1 MEITDTTLII
11 IGAVLALVIA
21 VLLGMAI
28 SRWRR
33 SKRLQDRFG
42 PEYEHVVNEVGDR
55 RRAETELE
63 ERIARASTLDIR
75 PLDEEEVNRYSLEW
89 QAIQRQFVDAPRA
102 SVEKADHLLREVMAA
117 RGYPVDNFEQQTADI
132 SVAYPNLVNDYRE
145 MHLIAARETNEELST
160 EDLRQ
165 AMVHGRALFENLVRR
180 DAKEEADEEVTD
192 KEKI

>member
-11 IGAVLALVIA
+11 LGAVLALVIA
-21 VLLGMAI
+21 VLAGMAI

-55 RRAETELE
+55 RQAESELE
-63 ERIARASTLDIR
+63 ERIARANTLDIR
-75 PLDEEEVNRYSLEW
+75 PLDEETVNRYSLEW
-89 QAIQRQFVDAPRA
+89 QAIQRQFVDQPRV
-102 SVEKADHLLREVMAA
+102 SVEKADHLLREVMGA
-117 RGYPVDNFEQQTADI
+117 RGYPLEDFEQQAADI
-132 SVAYPNLVNDYRE
+132 SVAYPGLVNDYRQ
-145 MHLIAARETNEELST
+145 MHLIAARETDEEIST

-165 AMVHGRALFENLVRR
+165 AMVHGRALFEQLVSQAAR
-180 DAKEEADEEVTD
+180 EEAED

>member
-11 IGAVLALVIA
+11 IGAVLALVIV
-21 VLLGMAI
+21 VLAGMAI
-28 SRWRR
+28 SRWQR

-42 PEYEHVVNEVGDR
+42 PEYEYVVNEVGDR
-55 RRAETELE
+55 RQAESELE
-63 ERIARASTLDIR
+63 QRIARADTLDIR
-75 PLDEEEVNRYSLEW
+75 ALDQEEVNRYSLEW
-89 QAIQRQFVDAPRA
+89 QAIQRQFVDQPRA

-117 RGYPVDNFEQQTADI
+117 KGYAVDDFEQQTADI
-132 SVAYPNLVNDYRE
+132 SVAYPDLVNDYRE

-180 DAKEEADEEVTD
+180 DAKEEVDEKVTD

>member
-11 IGAVLALVIA
+11 LGAVLALVIV

-42 PEYEHVVNEVGDR
+42 PEYEYVVNEAGNR

-75 PLDEEEVNRYSLEW
+75 PLDEHEVNRYSLEW
-89 QAIQRQFVDAPRA
+89 QAIQRQFVDEPRGA
-102 SVEKADHLLREVMAA
+102 VERADHLLREVMGAL
-117 RGYPVDNFEQQTADI
+117 GYPVDDFEQRTADI
-132 SVAYPNLVNDYRE
+132 SVAYPDLVNDYRE

-165 AMVHGRALFENLVRR
+165 AMVHGRALFVHLVRR
-180 DAKEEADEEVTD
+180 DAKEEVNEEVTD
-192 KEKI
+192 EEKI